1 MEIKTILINSLK
13 LAQKTSDIGK
23 TKGEINR
30 DRSKRFIEN
39 LGVKFRKFYS
49 SDESIKI
56 FTKHFTGNK
65 KEFGL
70 NELLYDLL
78 ICETNTANSL
88 HGKPLNFVTKAL
100 WQVESELAKDTRQS
114 IFDFNKLIIGAGDNK
129 LFIGPQ
135 VKDQEKY
142 ISLLG
147 DLAKYCSGNVFLALI
162 THPVEW
168 EKQLSVKYWKF
179 EKDKWLEI

>member
-1 MEIKTILINSLK
+1 MRIKTILENSLK
-13 LAQKTSDIGK
+13 LAQKTEDIGK

-39 LGVKFRKFYS
+39 LGDEFRQLYA
-49 SDESIKI
+49 SDKSLKI
-56 FTKHFTGNK
+56 FTKHFLGNK

-70 NELLYDLL
+70 NELLYDVLV
-78 ICETNTANSL
+78 CETKTTNSI
-88 HGKPLNFVTKAL
+88 HGKPLHFATKAL

-135 VKDQEKY
+135 VNNQEKY

-147 DLAKYCSGNVFLALI
+147 DLAKYCSGNVFLSLI
-162 THPVEW
+162 THPAEW